1 MSITTCLEPLLE
13 TGVEEFLKRHDLEAE
28 FQKVCELVRDC
39 FPEMRALHI
48 GLLDDPDE
56 DNRRWVV
63 LHVLVPPAHPTDLLQ
78 TQRLRYHERL
88 VDQLPLAYHP
98 YFGLVVDFLSE

>member
-1 MSITTCLEPLLE
+1 MSVSTCLEPVLE
-13 TGVEEFLKRHDLEAE
+13 TGVAEFLKRHGLESE

-56 DNRRWVV
+56 ENRRWVV
-63 LHVLVPPAHPTDLLQ
+63 LQVLVPPAHPAELLQ
-78 TQRLRYHERL
+78 SQRLRYHERL
-88 VDQLPLAYHP
+88 VDELPLAFHP
-98 YFGLVVDFLSE
+98 CFGLVLDFASE